1 MYICCLNHGSWLFL
15 CVIPS
20 GWPSGMWQN
29 SWGVAPNSSTGSC
42 CSQPCWRSSWSS
54 WWFTGPR
61 SDGVA
66 MRSHWSE
73 APRTGCLCKGS
84 WPSLPKRCNDRFDV
98 KIRKVHLT
106 CACSGT
112 VRYNESAGC
121 YYNVIL
127 YDFLFLFNE
136 GKNGKDWLRTR
147 RKWPG
152 FCRSKLEPSRL
163 NLRTAYPSYFF
174 SRSPFCHPQPP
185 PSAHGR
191 KMERSASRQ
200 RCFKLQTI
208 PFSLSLPW
216 CQNLAM

>member
-1 MYICCLNHGSWLFL
+1 MCDSFWMTQWDVAEFLRRGSKFIYWLL
-15 CVIPS
+15 LLAAVLAVILIF
-20 GWPSGMWQN
+20 
-29 SWGVAPNSSTGSC
+29 VVVYRSS
-42 CSQPCWRSSWSS
+42 QWWRS
-54 WWFTGPR
+54 
-61 SDGVA
+61 
-66 MRSHWSE
+66 HLSE

-84 WPSLPKRCNDRFDV
+84 LPSLPKRCNDRFDV

-112 VRYNESAGC
+112 VRCNESAGC

-127 YDFLFLFNE
+127 YDFLFLFSE
-136 GKNGKDWLRTR
+136 GKNSKDWLRTR

-152 FCRSKLEPSRL
+152 FCRSKLEPSRIK
-163 NLRTAYPSYFF
+163 LRTAYPSYFL

-191 KMERSASRQ
+191 KMEQSASRQ

-208 PFSLSLPW
+208 PFSLSLPR